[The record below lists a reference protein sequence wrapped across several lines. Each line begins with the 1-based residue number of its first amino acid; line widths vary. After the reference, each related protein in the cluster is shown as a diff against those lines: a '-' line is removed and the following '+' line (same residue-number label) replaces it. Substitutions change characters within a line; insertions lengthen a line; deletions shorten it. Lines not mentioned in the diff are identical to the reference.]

1 MMNLEDLRNLD
12 INDVAAWP
20 TAAKVVGAVLVGGI
34 ILAAGY
40 FLLIEDKLEIL
51 KEEQRREQQLR
62 QTFAAKKALAIN
74 LPAYLAQMKEMEQ
87 TFGVMLRQ
95 LPNKTEI
102 PELLIDITQAG
113 LGRGLQ
119 FVLFKPGAK
128 RVHDFYAELPI
139 SLKVIGGYH
148 QLGEFVSDLAALPR
162 IVSLGDLAITR
173 ASKKKGGGASDVQ
186 ILTMTATAK
195 TYHYIDEEDREA
207 ARKKKQK
214 TRTVR

>member
-1 MMNLEDLRNLD
+1 MMNLEELRNLD

-20 TAAKVVGAVLVGGI
+20 TAAKIVASVLVGGL

-40 FLLIEDKLEIL
+40 FLLVEDKLEIL
-51 KEEQRREQQLR
+51 EEEQNREKQLR

-74 LPAYLAQMKEMEQ
+74 LPAYLEQMKEMER

-119 FVLFKPGAK
+119 FVLFKPGTK

-139 SLKVIGGYH
+139 SLRVVGGYH

-162 IVSLGDLAITR
+162 IVSLGDLTITR
-173 ASKKKGGGASDVQ
+173 AASKKGGRTRDVQ
-186 ILTMTATAK
+186 LLTMTATAK
-195 TYHYIDEEDREA
+195 TYHYIDEEDRRA
-207 ARKKKQK
+207 ARKKTQK